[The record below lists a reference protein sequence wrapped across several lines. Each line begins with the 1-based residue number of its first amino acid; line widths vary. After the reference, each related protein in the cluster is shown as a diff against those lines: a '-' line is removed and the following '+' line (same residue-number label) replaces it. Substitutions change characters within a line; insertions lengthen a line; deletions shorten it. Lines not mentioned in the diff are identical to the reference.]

1 MVTMSEPRTASSASR
16 DGTGADHDVGAADG
30 RPDAARRAS
39 TTPRRAPHRRPK
51 YTRIGNRLLEFS
63 EDVVYV
69 GIASLLLITALILL
83 GIAVGEIFTL
93 LRERS
98 QEPALA
104 VLDTLL
110 LVFIVVEL
118 LFSVRATLARRALVA
133 EPFLLVGII
142 ASIKE
147 IVVLSVKAA
156 DDAGRGQAFTDRLL
170 EIAVLGALVLALGIT
185 AWLLRL
191 KEREPEE
198 GDEIADSDDAAD

>member
-1 MVTMSEPRTASSASR
+1 MVTMSEPRPT
-16 DGTGADHDVGAADG
+16 
-30 RPDAARRAS
+30 P
-39 TTPRRAPHRRPK
+39 TPRYARL
-51 YTRIGNRLLEFS
+51 GNRLLEVA

-69 GIASLLLITALILL
+69 GIATLLLITALILL
-83 GIAVGEIFTL
+83 AIAAGEIVTL

-98 QEPALA
+98 QEPAIA

-118 LFSVRATLARRALVA
+118 LFTVRATLARRALVA

-156 DDAGRGQAFTDRLL
+156 DDAGKGRGFTDQLL
-170 EIAVLGALVLALGIT
+170 EIAVLGVLVLALGVT

-191 KEREPEE
+191 KEREPAE
-198 GDEIADSDDAAD
+198 GDETARPAPAA